1 MSDQIKQIAL
11 VDDHVLF
18 RKGLAALISY
28 FQDYN
33 ILFEAANGQDFIRQL
48 EIYGV
53 PDIALLDINMPEM
66 DGYSTASWLQRN
78 HPEVNIL
85 ALSTMDAETAI
96 IKMITNGAK
105 GYVLKDA
112 EPEELRMAFDEVL
125 SKGYFYNDLV
135 TRKVMQS
142 LSALSPGSKLSG
154 FVKLTEREMEFLKY
168 TCTEKTYNEIAAEMF
183 VSPRTIDGYRNSLCE
198 KLQLKSRTG
207 LALYAVKHGI
217 VKI

>member
-1 MSDQIKQIAL
+1 MSEKIKNIAL
-11 VDDHVLF
+11 VDDHALF

-28 FQDYN
+28 FSSYN
-33 ILFEAANGQDFIRQL
+33 ILFEAANGKDFIRQL

-66 DGYSTASWLQRN
+66 DGYSTASWLRIN
-78 HPEVNIL
+78 HPEVNVL

-112 EPEELRMAFDEVL
+112 EPDELKRAFDEVI

-142 LSALSPGSKLSG
+142 LSALSSG
-154 FVKLTEREMEFLKY
+154 QRYQIL
-168 TCTEKTYNEIAAEMF
+168 
-183 VSPRTIDGYRNSLCE
+183 
-198 KLQLKSRTG
+198 
-207 LALYAVKHGI
+207 
-217 VKI
+217 